1 MRVIIQRVS
10 QAKVEVDENIT
21 GTIDQGLLL
30 FVGIVED
37 DNDED
42 IEWLCNKLSGL
53 RIFSDEEGK
62 MNHSIQDVDG
72 KFLVVSQF
80 TLHAKTKKGNRPSF
94 TRAAH
99 PDVAIPIY
107 EKFKA
112 SLQAI
117 SGRAV
122 ESGEFGADMNV
133 TLRNDGP
140 VTIIIDT
147 KNKE

>member
-10 QAKVEVDENIT
+10 EAKVEVGEKTT
-21 GTIDQGLLL
+21 GEIGQGLLL

-37 DNDED
+37 DNDDD

-62 MNHSIQDVDG
+62 MNDSIQDVEG

-94 TRAAH
+94 TRAAK
-99 PDVAIPIY
+99 PDTAIPMY
-107 EKFKA
+107 DKFKK

-117 SGRAV
+117 TGRPV
-122 ESGEFGADMNV
+122 ESGEFGADMQV
-133 TLRNDGP
+133 SLTNDGP

>member
-10 QAKVEVDENIT
+10 EAKVEVGSTIS
-21 GTIDQGLLL
+21 GAIDQGLLL

-37 DNDED
+37 DTDED

-62 MNHSIQDVDG
+62 MNHSIQDVNG

-94 TRAAH
+94 TRAAK
-99 PDVAIPIY
+99 PDVAIPMY

-117 SGRAV
+117 TGRGV
-122 ESGEFGADMNV
+122 ESGEFGADMQVSLTN
-133 TLRNDGP
+133 NGP

>member
-10 QAKVEVDENIT
+10 EAKVEVNEQVT
-21 GTIDQGLLL
+21 GEIDQGLLL

-37 DNDED
+37 DNDDD
-42 IEWLCNKLSGL
+42 IEWICNKLSGL
-53 RIFSDEEGK
+53 RIFSDEEGR
-62 MNHSIQDVDG
+62 MNDSIQDVEG

-94 TRAAH
+94 TRAAK
-99 PDVAIPIY
+99 PDTAIPMY
-107 EKFKA
+107 DKFKK

-117 SGRAV
+117 TGRPV
-122 ESGEFGADMNV
+122 ESGEFGADMQV
-133 TLRNDGP
+133 SLTNDGP